1 VTGLDSVPADD
12 RPPADTLLHLSFDA
26 MVGICT
32 LLIGLGL
39 WFGLGWWRK
48 RDFPHSRWFLR
59 ATAVSGAASIVALE
73 CGWIVT
79 EVGRQPWIVYNV
91 MRTSDAVTHASGV
104 WVTFAAVVALYV
116 ALGVTLI
123 LVLRAMSRRWRD
135 ADEQDVDVPYGPD
148 AGPPADLAAGAS
160 G

>member
-1 VTGLDSVPADD
+1 VTGLDSVPPDD
-12 RPPADTLLHLSFDA
+12 RPPFNTLLHLSFDA

-39 WFGLGWWRK
+39 WFGIGWWRK
-48 RDFPHSRWFLR
+48 RDFPQSPWFLR
-59 ATAVSGAASIVALE
+59 AVALSGVASIVALE

-91 MRTSDAVTHASGV
+91 MRTEDAVTQASGV
-104 WVTFAAVVALYV
+104 WVTFVAILALYV
-116 ALGVTLI
+116 ALGATLV

-135 ADEQDVDVPYGPD
+135 ADEKDVEVPYGPD
-148 AGPPADLAAGAS
+148 AGPPADLAGAS